1 MPLVHLEEAEAVHS
15 LADGAD
21 SLHLHAAH
29 LLSAAERLCHEA
41 RAFLLAYARDE
52 APDPSGLLL
61 ALGAAREHLDLLQ
74 AEGRALD
81 ETLLHLRVGLVP
93 HPDSDPALQAAALE
107 QLRARVATG

>member
-1 MPLVHLEEAEAVHS
+1 MPLVHLEEAEAVRG

-21 SLHLHAAH
+21 GLHSSAAH
-29 LLSAAERLCHEA
+29 LLTAAERLCQEV
-41 RAFLLAYARDE
+41 REFVVAYARE
-52 APDPSGLLL
+52 ESPDPTSLLL

-107 QLRARVATG
+107 QLRARVAPS